1 MRKMDLRIQKT
12 YMALTS
18 TFFELLEEKRF
29 EDITVNELCERAMV
43 RRATFYKHF
52 GDKYEFFTFFIREI
66 QEEFDRE
73 IADSSDINMPVDFYI
88 HIVRQVMK
96 FIKEKDKLLQSLLK
110 SGCLPA
116 LLRILSEQVEF
127 DILQKL
133 KADAKNGHKLIADPE
148 VMAHFFTGA
157 ILETLQWWLTQKKP
171 LSQECVEEQLLSMM
185 RAVYLSANTD

>member
-1 MRKMDLRIQKT
+1 MDLRIQKT

-73 IADSSDINMPVDFYI
+73 IADSPDINTPIDFYI
-88 HIVRQVMK
+88 NIVHRVMK
-96 FIKEKDKLLQSLLK
+96 FMREKDKLLQSLLK

-133 KADAKNGHKLIADPE
+133 KADAENGHKLIADPE

-171 LSQECVEEQLLSMM
+171 LPQERIEEQILSMM
-185 RAVYLSANTD
+185 RAVYWSVNKE

>member
-1 MRKMDLRIQKT
+1 
-12 YMALTS
+12 MALTS

-29 EDITVNELCERAMV
+29 EDITVNELCKRAMV

-73 IADSSDINMPVDFYI
+73 IADSPDINTPIDFYI
-88 HIVRQVMK
+88 NIVHRVMR
-96 FIKEKDKLLQSLLK
+96 FMKEKDKLLQSLLK

-133 KADAKNGHKLIADPE
+133 KTDAENGHKLIADPE

-171 LSQECVEEQLLSMM
+171 LPQERIEEQILSMM
-185 RAVYLSANTD
+185 RAVYMSVNVG

>member
-1 MRKMDLRIQKT
+1 MDLRIQKT

-73 IADSSDINMPVDFYI
+73 IADSPDINTPIDFYI
-88 HIVRQVMK
+88 NIVHRVMK
-96 FIKEKDKLLQSLLK
+96 FMKEKDKLLQSLLK
-110 SGCLPA
+110 SGCLPD

-133 KADAKNGHKLIADPE
+133 KADAENGHKLIADPE

-171 LSQECVEEQLLSMM
+171 LPQERIEEQILSMM
-185 RAVYLSANTD
+185 RAVYWSANKE